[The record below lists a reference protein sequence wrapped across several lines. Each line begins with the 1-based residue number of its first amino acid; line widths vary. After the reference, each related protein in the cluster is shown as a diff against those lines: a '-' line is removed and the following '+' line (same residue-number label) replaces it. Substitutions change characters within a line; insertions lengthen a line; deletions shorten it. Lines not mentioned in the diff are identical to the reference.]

1 MSDVN
6 ETDPTPTV
14 DADGASTTDPV
25 ADGYRAMGA
34 LIRAT
39 PARILLDHLLNVR
52 GCGWDMLHRV
62 TGTRIR
68 SLRLWRGGETPD
80 PDAFNRLVEFAG
92 FLDRLDTETGYT
104 EPTRATSFMETRI
117 TRLPG
122 YHLTPFALY
131 LDGHRDLLIT
141 LAMAGDDLDREGAL
155 DRGLP
160 DWRTK
165 RSDYEVEIAADG
177 QPALVRWDN
186 RI

>member
-14 DADGASTTDPV
+14 VPDGTSTTDPAV
-25 ADGYRAMGA
+25 EGYRAMGA
-34 LIRAT
+34 LVRAT
-39 PARILLDHLLNVR
+39 PARILLDHLLAER

-80 PDAFNRLVEFAG
+80 PAAFARLKEFAG
-92 FLDRLDTETGYT
+92 FLDRLDVEVGYT
-104 EPTRATSFMETRI
+104 EPTQATAFMEARI
-117 TRLPG
+117 TRTPG

-131 LDGHRDLLIT
+131 LDGHRDLLIA
-141 LAMAGDDLDREGAL
+141 LAYGGDDIDREHAL
-155 DRGLP
+155 DRATPG
-160 DWRTK
+160 WRDT

-177 QPALVRWDN
+177 HRALRRWRD
-186 RI
+186 